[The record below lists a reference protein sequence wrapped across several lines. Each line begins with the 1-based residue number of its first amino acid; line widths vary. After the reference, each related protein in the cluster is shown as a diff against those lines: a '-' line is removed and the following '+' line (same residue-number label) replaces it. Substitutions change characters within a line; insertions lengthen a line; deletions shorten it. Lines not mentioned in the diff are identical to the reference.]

1 MFKKLIFIALVI
13 FTTKVS
19 AQETWSLEKCI
30 TQAQQNSRLVKQS
43 QIQIKN
49 AQLAK
54 KQDQLSRYP
63 SVNAGSNLGL
73 NFGRSVNPSTYTFE
87 NTTTS
92 FNSWNLN
99 ANATLYNGGRINNQ
113 IKQSETDVKAAQA
126 DLENSAATISLQ
138 VAQVY
143 LQILLNDEQLAN
155 AKKRIQ
161 TTQSQLDRAERQIK
175 AGSIAPTAKYDLVAQ
190 VARDEQNIVTAS
202 NNLEISYL
210 NLKNLLEL
218 SPDLDFKIERP
229 TALVPSGA
237 NPDASLFK
245 AVYAQALGSQP
256 QIRAADLRIKSAEIG
271 VKIAE
276 AQLLPTLSVNG
287 NLGSN
292 FSSSILD
299 FTKGKPISNV
309 VNQTVVI
316 NGVDQVVGFKQISVT
331 DVPKKPYFEQ
341 FGDNFGQS
349 LGLNLSIPI
358 FNGLSRQIGVQ
369 RQKLNVESQM
379 LTLEREKQ
387 QLKTDVQNAI
397 ASARAAKK
405 SYEAT
410 QKTFEAQKNAFEAT
424 EKRFQIGNANG
435 FELTQAK
442 NNLDTAERDV
452 TVSKYDYIFRLK
464 IVDFYE
470 GKKITLK

>member
-1 MFKKLIFIALVI
+1 M
-13 FTTKVS
+13 
-19 AQETWSLEKCI
+19 
-30 TQAQQNSRLVKQS
+30 
-43 QIQIKN
+43 
-49 AQLAK
+49 
-54 KQDQLSRYP
+54 
-63 SVNAGSNLGL
+63 
-73 NFGRSVNPSTYTFE
+73 
-87 NTTTS
+87 
-92 FNSWNLN
+92 
-99 ANATLYNGGRINNQ
+99 
-113 IKQSETDVKAAQA
+113 KAAQA

-155 AKKRIQ
+155 TKKRIQ

-218 SPDLDFKIERP
+218 SPDLDLKIERP
-229 TALVPSGA
+229 TALVPTDA
-237 NPDASLFK
+237 NPDASLFR

-299 FTKGKPISNV
+299 FTKGTT
-309 VNQTVVI
+309 TVVPFDSRVLI
-316 NGVDQVVGFKQISVT
+316 DGVPKTITSSQFKTS
-331 DVPKKPYFEQ
+331 DVPRKPYFEQ

-397 ASARAAKK
+397 ASVRAAKK